1 MSIMKN
7 IKIIIVTLLTV
18 VFSISSCD
26 FGDINIDPTSTN
38 KVALKDLLPAAI
50 GQTIFNMG
58 ATPGRAAGIVMQYF
72 KGVDAQQLDYQRYI
86 FDATAFNNLWGFGL
100 YGAGA
105 MKHCYVMMN
114 QATEEEAPHYVGIGK
129 ILMAANLGMAATMW
143 GDVPFTQAFLGEEG
157 GDALKAVYDTQE
169 SVYHSIQQLLDEG
182 IAKMGETP
190 GFAPPGV
197 DDLIYGGDASLWIK
211 TAYALKARYYMH
223 LTKRDNSAASKALGV
238 LDEAYDSNSEESAFI
253 FDTSPT
259 AANPYAQFGVQRP
272 NTLAIAEPFNEA
284 MNSKSDPRLPLYMSS
299 DGTNWNFFAG
309 ENALFWSSNNSPL
322 PLISYTEQKFLE
334 AEAQLWEGNP
344 GAAETLL
351 AEAITANMDQ
361 LGVAAADY
369 AGYVAANGSFAGLT
383 TNEERLERIVVE
395 KYYAMYCQGF
405 IESWT
410 DYKRTGYPDL
420 TPNPQG
426 VNGFNPSGVI
436 PRRYQYVTDERFSNT
451 VNVEEATTRQGGDLL
466 DVDTWAFE

>member
-1 MSIMKN
+1 MKS
-7 IKIIIVTLLTV
+7 IKILIITLFTV

-26 FGDINIDPTSTN
+26 FGDINIDPTTTS
-38 KVALKDLLPAAI
+38 KVALKDLLPAAVT
-50 GQTIFNMG
+50 QTIFNIG

-72 KGVDAQQLDYQRYI
+72 KGIDAQQLDYQRYI
-86 FDATAFNNLWGFGL
+86 FDASAFNNLWGFGL

-105 MKHCYVMMN
+105 MKHCYVLIE
-114 QATEEEAPHYVGIGK
+114 QATEEEAPHYVGIAK

-143 GDVPFTQAFLGEEG
+143 GDVPYSQAFLGEEG
-157 GDALKAVYDTQE
+157 GDALKPVYDTQE
-169 SVYHSIQQLLDEG
+169 SAYQSVQTLLDEG
-182 IAKMGETP
+182 IAALQQTP
-190 GFAPPGV
+190 SFAPPGV
-197 DDLIYGGDASLWIK
+197 DDLIYTGDASLWIK
-211 TAYALKARYYMH
+211 TAYALKARYHMH
-223 LTKRDNSAASKALGV
+223 LTKRNSNAASSALAAIGN
-238 LDEAYDSNSEESAFI
+238 AYESNAEESAFI
-253 FDTSPT
+253 FGTSPT
-259 AANPYAQFGVQRP
+259 QANPYAQFGVQRP

-309 ENALFWSSNNSPL
+309 EDALFWSSNDSPL
-322 PLISYTEQKFLE
+322 PLISFTEQKFLE

-344 GAAETLL
+344 GNAETLL

-369 AGYVAANGSFAGLT
+369 AGYVAAYGSFAGLT
-383 TNEERLERIVVE
+383 TTEERLERIIVE
-395 KYYAMYCQGF
+395 KYYAMYCQGL

-451 VNVEEATTRQGGDLL
+451 ANVEEATSRQGGDLL
-466 DVDTWAFE
+466 DVDTWAFRD